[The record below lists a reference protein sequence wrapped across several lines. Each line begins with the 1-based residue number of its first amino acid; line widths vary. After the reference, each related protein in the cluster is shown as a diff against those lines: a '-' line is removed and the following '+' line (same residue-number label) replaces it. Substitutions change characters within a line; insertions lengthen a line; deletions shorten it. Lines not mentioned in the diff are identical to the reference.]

1 MALAMPPGDPE
12 TGPGRKRLWL
22 LVLWVAA
29 LTWLGVL
36 ACLLALFRFVG
47 ETSWPV
53 VLLMYLPR
61 HAWIVP
67 GLALFPFALRR
78 GRRAVVWPLALGAL
92 LWLFPLMG
100 LVLPRLAPRP
110 SGPTLR
116 VLSYNTL
123 HAADGAERLR
133 ALVLAHQPDVV
144 LFQWTSHVA
153 EEALRGPGFEGW
165 TVRRSGQFT
174 VASRF
179 PVLSTEAIGDPAD
192 FPPAM
197 HAIVDTPIGTM
208 DVYNIRPKSA
218 REEIGATHRRGMRQR
233 IRDLVAEA
241 RTGRLGE
248 MASFREAQI
257 RSIVEETGKARHL
270 VLIAGDTNLPGGS
283 LFSRRYFGA
292 FQDAFAEAGL
302 GFGFTH
308 PARLPWMRL
317 DRVMLGPG
325 LEAISFQVLP
335 RCASSHR
342 AVLAEIVR
350 SPSSR

>member
-1 MALAMPPGDPE
+1 MAPATPAGDPE
-12 TGPGRKRLWL
+12 TKRSPERLRLLILWI
-22 LVLWVAA
+22 AA
-29 LTWLGVL
+29 LTWLGAL
-36 ACLLALFRFVG
+36 ACLVALFRFVG
-47 ETSWPV
+47 ETAWPV

-61 HAWIVP
+61 HAWVLP
-67 GLALFPFALRR
+67 GLALLPFALRR
-78 GRRAVVWPLALGAL
+78 GRRMLIWPLALGAL
-92 LWLFPLMG
+92 VWLFPLMG
-100 LVLPRLAPRP
+100 FVLPRLAPP
-110 SGPTLR
+110 PPGPTLR

-133 ALVLAHQPDVV
+133 ELILVSQPDMV
-144 LFQWTSHVA
+144 LLQWTSHVA
-153 EEALRGPGFEGW
+153 EEAMRGPGFEGW
-165 TVRRSGQFT
+165 TVRRDGQFT

-179 PVLSTEAIGDPAD
+179 PILSTEAIGIPAD
-192 FPPAM
+192 FRPAV
-197 HAIVDTPIGTM
+197 HAIVDTPIGRV
-208 DVYNIRPKSA
+208 DVYSIRPKSA
-218 REEIGATHRRGMRQR
+218 REEIGATHRRGLRQR

-241 RTGRLGE
+241 RTGRLAE

-257 RSIVEETGKARHL
+257 RSIVEEAGKARHL

-283 LFSRRYFGA
+283 LFSHRYFGA

-308 PARLPWMRL
+308 PAKLPWMRL

-325 LEAISFQVLP
+325 LEAISFRVLP

-350 SPSSR
+350 SPSPR